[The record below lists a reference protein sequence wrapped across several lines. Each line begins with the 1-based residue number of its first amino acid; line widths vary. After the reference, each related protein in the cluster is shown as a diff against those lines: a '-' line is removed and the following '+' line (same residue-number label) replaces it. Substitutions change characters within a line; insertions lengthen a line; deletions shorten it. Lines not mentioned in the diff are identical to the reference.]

1 MEKPVAQAELGSAET
16 TADRPLMAPR
26 RPTMKVAAHR
36 HFLEDFV
43 GFEMEVFYNNY
54 AGSKDQGSLGRCGD
68 GWIELVRNAG
78 KPRQDSL
85 LIPVAAIRMIRPI
98 GPPTTP
104 ESILLRPADM
114 TESDTGDVD
123 EP

>member
-1 MEKPVAQAELGSAET
+1 MDKPVGRIELGSAET
-16 TADRPLMAPR
+16 TADSPRLLQR
-26 RPTMKVAAHR
+26 RPSLNVAAHR

-43 GFEMEVFYNNY
+43 GFEMEVFYNDY
-54 AGSKDQGSLGRCGD
+54 SGSKDQGTLGRYGD

-78 KPRQDSL
+78 KARQDSL

-98 GPPTTP
+98 GPPPTP

-114 TESDTGDVD
+114 AEPDSGD
-123 EP
+123 ENAP